1 MTTTAET
8 VPTAAAA
15 PTTPLRV
22 CLAASGGG
30 HLRQLLD
37 LHSVWEKHRHF
48 FITEDTALGRTIA
61 GDHPTHFLPHFAWG
75 QAKQG
80 ALLRML
86 GDAVVS
92 FCKSASIILRERPDV
107 LITTGAGAVYPAVL
121 WARIMGTKIIAME
134 SFARFKQPSLFGRLV
149 APLSHHFIIPSV
161 GVSRWYPK
169 AEIFDPLV
177 ILDTPTPPKEDL
189 IFATVGATLPFD
201 RMVASVTQLKHEGAI
216 AERLVIQTGVGGLTP
231 EGLEVHETLP
241 FGQIESLLKKATVV
255 ICHGGT
261 GSIITALREGCH
273 VIAMPRLS
281 ELEEHY
287 DDHQSEI
294 TDAFE
299 QRGLI
304 LVARS
309 TEELREALGRVHERS
324 RIVATTD
331 PVELAEYMGGLLDA
345 YAVVAA
351 KRA

>member
-1 MTTTAET
+1 MTTTVEKIAAE
-8 VPTAAAA
+8 AAA
-15 PTTPLRV
+15 PANRLRV

-37 LHSVWEKHRHF
+37 LQSVWEKHRYF
-48 FITEDTALGRTIA
+48 FVTEDTALGRTIA
-61 GDHPTHFLPHFAWG
+61 QDHPTHFLPHFAWG

-86 GDAVVS
+86 GEAVVS

-121 WARIMGTKIIAME
+121 WARVMGTKVIAME
-134 SFARFKQPSLFGRLV
+134 SFARFEQPSLFGRLA
-149 APLSHHFIIPSV
+149 APISHHFIIPSA
-161 GVSRWYPK
+161 GVSRWYPN
-169 AEIFDPLV
+169 AEVFDPLV
-177 ILDTPTPPKEDL
+177 ILETPTPPKEDL

-201 RMVASVTQLKHEGAI
+201 RMVASVAQLKNEGAI
-216 AERLVIQTGVGGLTP
+216 SERVVIQTGVGGLVP

-273 VIAMPRLS
+273 VIAVPRLS

-299 QRGLI
+299 RRGLI
-304 LVARS
+304 MVARS
-309 TEELREALGRVHERS
+309 TEELRDALAHVHGRS

-331 PVELAEYMGGLLDA
+331 PVELSDYMDGLLAD
-345 YAVVAA
+345 YAVAAA

>member
-1 MTTTAET
+1 MTTTVEKIAAET
-8 VPTAAAA
+8 AGRAKS
-15 PTTPLRV
+15 LRV

-37 LHSVWEKHRHF
+37 LRSVWEKHRYF
-48 FITEDTALGRTIA
+48 FVTEDTALGRTIA
-61 GDHPTHFLPHFAWG
+61 DEHPTHFLPHFAWG

-80 ALLRML
+80 ALLQML
-86 GDAVVS
+86 GEAVVS

-107 LITTGAGAVYPAVL
+107 VITTGAGAVYPAVL
-121 WARIMGTKIIAME
+121 WARLMGTKVIAVE
-134 SFARFKQPSLFGRLV
+134 SFARFEQPSLFGRLA
-149 APLSHHFIIPSV
+149 APISHHFIIQSA

-177 ILDTPTPPKEDL
+177 VLDTPTPPKEEL

-201 RMVASVTQLKHEGAI
+201 RMVASVAKLKHEGAI
-216 AERLVIQTGVGGLTP
+216 SERIVIQTGVGGLVP

-241 FGQIESLLKKATVV
+241 FGQIESLLKKASVV

-273 VIAMPRLS
+273 VIAVPRLP
-281 ELEEHY
+281 ELGEHY

-294 TDAFE
+294 ADAFE
-299 QRGLI
+299 KRGLI

-309 TEELREALGRVHERS
+309 TEELREALEQVHERP
-324 RIVATTD
+324 RVVATTD
-331 PVELAEYMGGLLDA
+331 PVELSQYLDGLLAA
-345 YAVVAA
+345 YEAAAA

>member
-1 MTTTAET
+1 MTSTVEKIAAET
-8 VPTAAAA
+8 A
-15 PTTPLRV
+15 TPAKSLRV

-30 HLRQLLD
+30 HVRQLLD
-37 LHSVWEKHRHF
+37 LQPIWKKHRYF
-48 FITEDTALGRTIA
+48 FVTEDTALGRTIA
-61 GDHPTHFLPHFAWG
+61 QDHPAHFLPHFAWG

-80 ALLRML
+80 ALLRMM
-86 GDAVVS
+86 GEAVVS

-121 WARIMGTKIIAME
+121 WARVMGAKIIAIE
-134 SFARFKQPSLFGRLV
+134 SFARFEQPSLFGRLA
-149 APLSHHFIIPSV
+149 APIAHHFVVASA

-169 AEIFDPLV
+169 AKIFDPLV
-177 ILDTPTPPKEDL
+177 ILDTPVPPKEDL

-201 RMVASVTQLKHEGAI
+201 RLVASVAQLKHEGAI
-216 AERLVIQTGVGGLTP
+216 SERVIIQTGVGGLVP

-241 FGQIESLLKKATVV
+241 FGEIGSLLKKATVV

-281 ELEEHY
+281 ELGEHY

-299 QRGLI
+299 QRRLI
-304 LVARS
+304 QVARS
-309 TEELREALGRVHERS
+309 TEELRDALERVHERS

-331 PVELAEYMGGLLDA
+331 PVELSQFLDGLLAD
-345 YAVVAA
+345 YAVAAA